1 VTPYIVGAVL
11 GVIAA
16 ALGWRPRAR
25 LVLGVMALLA
35 LLWFAAQLA

>member
-1 VTPYIVGAVL
+1 MVTPYAVGAVL
-11 GVIAA
+11 GAVAA

-35 LLWFAAQLA
+35 LLWLAA